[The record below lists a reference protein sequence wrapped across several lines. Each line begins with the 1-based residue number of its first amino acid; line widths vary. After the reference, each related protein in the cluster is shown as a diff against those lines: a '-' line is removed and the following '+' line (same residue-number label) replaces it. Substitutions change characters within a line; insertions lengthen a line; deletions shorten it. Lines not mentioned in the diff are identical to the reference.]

1 MGMEPYKHGD
11 DASGPLRRLIDVI
24 ENAAVAGWGP
34 TVRTA
39 VLLIVGSVAVAVVV
53 LAVGNGHF

>member
-39 VLLIVGSVAVAVVV
+39 V
-53 LAVGNGHF
+53 